1 VQIRRFYPLSQFLTA
16 NMLAVIM
23 LLSLAGCG
31 GDSKSAQFEKL
42 IKSSN
47 KARSIGHEDLAANDL
62 KEALEFLPATNDPD
76 RVTAVNIIYPEI
88 LALAADLRKSGR
100 LSLSNTMYD
109 RAIEI
114 ERECTIAGKESAISL
129 KQETEKMF
137 DMEENILTEATTS
150 NDLRKKENELAAI
163 TIKYEE
169 ILARGDYAK
178 VHGEGMKHFERIRS
192 VSGEAGQLHN
202 GMRKVILNLLK
213 AEDRISEAIALVKRD
228 VKALDT
234 FTDEDLKKGNEDSIQ
249 NAYFLRTALAELAL
263 LQAEVGDLQEA
274 EVNARRSLS
283 LTVMLG
289 GKLVQEKA
297 MSQFALAEVLRVK
310 GQNAPALSLAKDS
323 YDLLERARSGS
334 SNKLCCLTL
343 SVQAE
348 AALGN
353 KKNAEKACDLIIE
366 IAKEARATDA
376 TVASLACA
384 SVYFQNS
391 GNEKKFLQA
400 KDLLMAKMQSPKAS
414 FYANSAAL
422 EQLGDS
428 SKKLSK
434 FSEAVSYYQGALKY
448 SSAEHKEKINQK
460 IADCKKNK
468 R

>member
-1 VQIRRFYPLSQFLTA
+1 MSCKHNYGTIRVAFDGYLVVQKRRFYPLSQFLTA

-150 NDLRKKENELAAI
+150 NDLRKKENALAAT

-169 ILARGDYAK
+169 ILGRGDYARI
-178 VHGEGMKHFERIRS
+178 HGEGMKHFERIRT
-192 VSGEAGQLHN
+192 VSGEAGQLHD
-202 GMRKVILNLLK
+202 GMRKVMLNLLK
-213 AEDRISEAIALVKRD
+213 AEDKVSEAIALVKRD

-263 LQAEVGDLQEA
+263 LQAPFGDLQEA

-283 LTVMLG
+283 LAVTLG

-297 MSQFALAEVLRVK
+297 MSQFALAEVLRIACEKFVRFA
-310 GQNAPALSLAKDS
+310 GTCALRIK
-323 YDLLERARSGS
+323 
-334 SNKLCCLTL
+334 
-343 SVQAE
+343 QQ
-348 AALGN
+348 
-353 KKNAEKACDLIIE
+353 
-366 IAKEARATDA
+366 
-376 TVASLACA
+376 ASLSDTFCA
-384 SVYFQNS
+384 SRGGFR
-391 GNEKKFLQA
+391 K
-400 KDLLMAKMQSPKAS
+400 
-414 FYANSAAL
+414 
-422 EQLGDS
+422 
-428 SKKLSK
+428 
-434 FSEAVSYYQGALKY
+434 
-448 SSAEHKEKINQK
+448 
-460 IADCKKNK
+460 
-468 R
+468 